1 MLFKKILRLSRR
13 IFFEDFEV
21 LLPQCDKVQK
31 AARSRTIM
39 KGIRDD
45 SGWND
50 LAFCTRIKA
59 GSIAELLASCP
70 LYQEMWRAHI
80 GAKDWAVS
88 AAGREA

>member
-1 MLFKKILRLSRR
+1 
-13 IFFEDFEV
+13 
-21 LLPQCDKVQK
+21 
-31 AARSRTIM
+31 M

-70 LYQEMWRAHI
+70 LYREMWLAHI

-88 AAGREA
+88 AAEKEA

>member
-1 MLFKKILRLSRR
+1 
-13 IFFEDFEV
+13 
-21 LLPQCDKVQK
+21 
-31 AARSRTIM
+31 M

-59 GSIAELLASCP
+59 GSIAELLETCP
-70 LYQEMWRAHI
+70 LYREMWLAHI

-88 AAGREA
+88 AAEKEA